1 MDLKS
6 ILPNKKDEE
15 ELFWSLII
23 EPEWVS
29 AGVWKIRDN
38 RVQVMSVSPPSPWSL
53 DEELVS
59 ACDTSCSYIIQ
70 NFPDDVDP
78 PKKTVFGVV
87 SSWVDGGE
95 IKNDFLEKIKK
106 VCSKLFLTPVGFVV
120 LSEALSN
127 YFKSEEGGNVNAIF
141 LGISGGS
148 LELSIFRLG
157 KLVGTSQIARSVSVV
172 EDVTEGLS
180 RFYSGEAYPSRII
193 LYNTKEEEL
202 DEIRQELIKADWENY
217 KEIKFLHTPKIEIVT
232 SDVKLYA
239 VCLAGGAEMGS
250 VEKVIP
256 VAASSALG
264 EEDKKEVGELND
276 ELQNSLDKE
285 SNLVEPAED
294 ISPEDF
300 GFTVEKEN
308 ETKNNT
314 YENTKFGS
322 DSETD
327 LKKNEADFNPYETPN
342 GEKQKR
348 VWRLNPLLFLK
359 RFLSP
364 KIKPPTLPVKM
375 KFSGLKLIVF
385 GIIFLIL
392 LCIILFA
399 FWWYFPKAD
408 VTIYVSPRKI
418 EDDIEITV
426 DTSVST
432 SDFDN
437 KKLSGQIV
445 NNSTE
450 GEKTDQTT
458 GIKIVGEK
466 ATGEITI
473 YRAGSII
480 NLAKDTLVKGPQG
493 LTFSLD
499 NDVVVASG
507 SVLTRGITKATVSAK
522 EIGAQYNL
530 ASGATFTLS
539 NYSSADMEATNESA
553 FSGGTSRE
561 VSAVSESDQ
570 DKLLAELQGELENDL
585 KGLIAQE
592 LESDM
597 QLIDDSLD
605 FSVVSSDFDK
615 KVGDEST
622 SLKLILKL
630 SAEGVTVRKN
640 DVEEMGYKYLGQKV
654 PSGYVLKNEQVVGSF
669 SYMGK
674 KDGLYEMQL
683 IAGADLLPQFNIDD
697 IKKNITGKFP
707 DVAEEYLNKNVPGF
721 ERAVISFK
729 NIKLP
734 GRLGSLPRVSNN
746 IEITISAEE

>member
-6 ILPNKKDEE
+6 ILPNKKDDE

-38 RVQVMSVSPPSPWSL
+38 KVQVMSVSPPSPWSV

-70 NFPDDVDP
+70 NFPEDVDP

-95 IKNDFLEKIKK
+95 IKNDFLAKIKK
-106 VCSKLFLTPVGFVV
+106 VCSELFLTPVGFVV

-127 YFKSEEGGNVNAIF
+127 YFKSEEGSNVNAIF

-172 EDVTEGLS
+172 EDLTEGLS

-193 LYNTKEEEL
+193 LYNTKEDEL

-232 SDVKLYA
+232 SDIKLYA

-256 VAASSALG
+256 IVASSTPV
-264 EEDKKEVGELND
+264 EEKREEIGDLTND
-276 ELQNSLDKE
+276 TEDSLDKE

-300 GFTVEKEN
+300 GFTVEN
-308 ETKNNT
+308 DGDLKNNT
-314 YENTKFGS
+314 YENKNYGR
-322 DSETD
+322 DSGMDFKANETELQD
-327 LKKNEADFNPYETPN
+327 PILSSEVKQKSLPRFNPL
-342 GEKQKR
+342 QFIKR
-348 VWRLNPLLFLK
+348 VLP
-359 RFLSP
+359 P
-364 KIKPPTLPVKM
+364 KIRLPGLPVKF
-375 KFSGLKLIVF
+375 KFSGFRSIIF
-385 GIIFLIL
+385 GIIFLIF
-392 LCIILFA
+392 LCITLFA
-399 FWWYFPKAD
+399 FWWFYPKAD

-418 EDDIEITV
+418 EDDVEITV

-437 KKLSGQIV
+437 KKLSGEIV
-445 NNSTE
+445 SNNKE

-458 GIKIVGEK
+458 GTKIVGEK

-473 YRAGSII
+473 YRAGTTI

-499 NDVVVASG
+499 NDVVIASG

-530 ASGATFTLS
+530 ASGATFTIS

-561 VSAVSESDQ
+561 VSAVSEGDQ
-570 DKLLAELQGELENDL
+570 EKLLGELQGELENDL
-585 KGLIAQE
+585 KGLMSQD
-592 LESDM
+592 LQSDM

-605 FSVVSSDFDK
+605 FSIVSKDFDK

-630 SAEGVTVRKN
+630 SAQGVAVRKN
-640 DVEEMGYKYLGQKV
+640 DVEEMGYKYLSQKV

-669 SYMGK
+669 SYVGK
-674 KDGLYEMQL
+674 SNGLYTMQL

-707 DVAEEYLNKNVPGF
+707 SIAEEYLNKNVPGF

-734 GRLGSLPRVSNN
+734 GRLGSLPRVSKN